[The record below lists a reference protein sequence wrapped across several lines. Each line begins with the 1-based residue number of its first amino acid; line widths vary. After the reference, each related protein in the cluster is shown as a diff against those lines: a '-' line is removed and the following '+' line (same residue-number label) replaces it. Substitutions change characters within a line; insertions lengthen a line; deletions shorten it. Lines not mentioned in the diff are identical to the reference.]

1 MHQKEKQKCFPRLI
15 WDSTGV
21 LKAIIG
27 SRHAF
32 LSRAEVKTMLLLM
45 GIFAEMNGPWSPELW
60 LGECACTEKLFRDT
74 DACWALGSGF

>member
-15 WDSTGV
+15 WDSNGV
-21 LKAIIG
+21 LKAMIG

-45 GIFAEMNGPWSPELW
+45 GIFAERS
-60 LGECACTEKLFRDT
+60 
-74 DACWALGSGF
+74 